1 MGVGT
6 LGFLKGFSST
16 QLDSIDKREEAQREK
31 DKVEMLERLRR
42 EGEQI
47 AFNREQADRDAAV
60 DDKLT
65 QYDYANGT
73 VTFFNGK
80 NKELSKRPMTQAEL
94 DAYKAKEELEK
105 LTLEGKRLDN
115 DNTRAR
121 TATEGLQQAN
131 YRSMI
136 ADRAREAKQRSLD
149 SSEKEQVDTVSD
161 PYLVGKELLSMRP
174 GLVKSLNDLGVDPA
188 LVDEAAA
195 SAAREAIT
203 NPAYTSQETRIRA
216 ALQKLD
222 ARLNQLKTPMNSRTN
237 PVYKNM
243 YRLDVPAKDSNAY
256 NL

>member
-6 LGFLKGFSST
+6 LGFLKGFSKT

-42 EGEQI
+42 EGEEI
-47 AFNREQADRDAAV
+47 AFNRGQTDRDAAV

-94 DAYKAKEELEK
+94 DAYKAKQELDK
-105 LTLEGKRLDN
+105 LTLEGKRLYN

-136 ADRAREAKQRSLD
+136 ADRAKAASQRGLD
-149 SSEKEQVDTVSD
+149 SSTTEDIGDAERARELVSQYQD
-161 PYLVGKELLSMRP
+161 S
-174 GLVKSLNDLGVDPA
+174 VK
-188 LVDEAAA
+188 AAVA
-195 SAAREAIT
+195 SGNISQNAIDSAAIAVV
-203 NPAYTSQETRIRA
+203 S
-216 ALQKLD
+216 
-222 ARLNQLKTPMNSRTN
+222 NSRTGDEARRN
-237 PVYKNM
+237 FLTFLARYQSGRKVTDQKARSAM
-243 YRLDVPAKDSNAY
+243 GGGLSLDKK
-256 NL
+256 

>member
-16 QLDSIDKREEAQREK
+16 QLDSMDKREQAQREK
-31 DKVEMLERLRR
+31 DKLEMLERLRR
-42 EGEQI
+42 EGEEI
-47 AFNREQADRDAAV
+47 AFNRAKDDRDAAV

-65 QYDYANGT
+65 QYDFANGT

-94 DAYKAKEELEK
+94 DEYKNKQELTG

-115 DNTRAR
+115 EYNKAR

-149 SSEKEQVDTVSD
+149 SSGKEQVGTASD
-161 PYLVGKELLSMRP
+161 PYLIGKELLSMRP

-203 NPAYTSQETRIRA
+203 NPAYTSQEARVRA

-256 NL
+256 DF

>member
-16 QLDSIDKREEAQREK
+16 QLDSMDKREQAQREK
-31 DKVEMLERLRR
+31 DKLEMLERLRR
-42 EGEQI
+42 EGEEI
-47 AFNREQADRDAAV
+47 AFNRAKDDRDAAV

-94 DAYKAKEELEK
+94 DDYKNKQELAG

-115 DNTRAR
+115 ENTRAR

-136 ADRAREAKQRSLD
+136 ADRGREARQRSLD
-149 SSEKEQVDTVSD
+149 SAATEDVGDAARARE
-161 PYLVGKELLSMRP
+161 LVAQYQDS
-174 GLVKSLNDLGVDPA
+174 VK
-188 LVDEAAA
+188 AAIA
-195 SAAREAIT
+195 SGNISQNAIDSAAIAVV
-203 NPAYTSQETRIRA
+203 A
-216 ALQKLD
+216 
-222 ARLNQLKTPMNSRTN
+222 NSRTGDEARRN
-237 PVYKNM
+237 FVTFLARYQSGRSATDQKARTAAGGLSLGN
-243 YRLDVPAKDSNAY
+243 
-256 NL
+256 